1 MLCGPFRLGTMKTTA
16 RKIAVAASCLAI
28 AAGIALL
35 VAGQVQ
41 SESARNP
48 AVKYAAAAVS
58 EQPGSDEKVID
69 WDALPSSVVARVS
82 IPGTSVDCPVVMY
95 KADEPGFYLT
105 HDAEGAYSAW
115 GTPYV
120 AAGCPDGLESPL
132 VMVYEHHMSDG
143 SVFADVASFSD
154 EGFAREHDEIV
165 LYTRERTIE
174 LSAKAVNI
182 VDASKED
189 VRLGFED
196 ADDLAACMAAQLAE
210 SEVVLG
216 GIEPGQQ
223 VFAFCTCSNETS
235 SSRTIVYA
243 TEEDQCT
250 VLFVVGIWAGL
261 CTFIGYCCVRVGSI
275 HDDGLEDRHACEKET
290 ICRKDR

>member
-1 MLCGPFRLGTMKTTA
+1 MLCGPFCLGTMKTTA

-58 EQPGSDEKVID
+58 EQPGSDERTID
-69 WDALPSSVVARVS
+69 WDAPSSSVVAWVS
-82 IPGTSVDCPVVMY
+82 IPGTSVDCPVVMD
-95 KADEPGFYLT
+95 KAGEPGFYLT
-105 HDAEGAYSAW
+105 HDVEGAYSA
-115 GTPYV
+115 GARP
-120 AAGCPDGLESPL
+120 ALQPDAQMACKSPL
-132 VMVYEHHMSDG
+132 VMVYGHRMSDG

-174 LSAKAVNI
+174 LSAKAVNV

-223 VFAFCTCSNETS
+223 VFAFCTCSYETS
-235 SSRTIVYA
+235 NSRTIVYA
-243 TEEDQCT
+243 TEEDQ
-250 VLFVVGIWAGL
+250 
-261 CTFIGYCCVRVGSI
+261 
-275 HDDGLEDRHACEKET
+275 
-290 ICRKDR
+290 